1 MVARFFRSNAVL
13 MALMLWIGACA
24 SERSVQQTSEPA
36 VLPELVPG
44 ARFGCVECEG
54 LEQLTPVAIGL
65 GEDGRVYELDQYEP
79 HVRMFD
85 ADGNLAATFGRSG
98 QGPGEIQFPVAVF
111 PGDDGEVLVYDL
123 PGLHVFDAKGE
134 HLRTMPWP
142 MRVPHSFDYLANEHS
157 LLMLSFLPRMP
168 EARDGRSKAL
178 ERWLLEGE
186 AIEPEIVIA
195 PQDLP
200 ADPSDATR
208 SRVTALAFRS
218 DGGFVLGDRWSYRL
232 YAYDAAGEPIGEFGR
247 EIPRQSKSQQ
257 QREREREKVDRSGGR
272 LTLQPDMNHFQ
283 QWSLKFDCQGR
294 LWVLTTRGGPD
305 RSAIDLFDSDRRYL
319 GEIQVAQH
327 IVQGGPMF
335 ELAGGRLAAVVED
348 DDGIQTVQ
356 VWRVKG

>member
-1 MVARFFRSNAVL
+1 MTRVVARFFRSNAVL

-54 LEQLTPVAIGL
+54 L
-65 GEDGRVYELDQYEP
+65 
-79 HVRMFD
+79 
-85 ADGNLAATFGRSG
+85 
-98 QGPGEIQFPVAVF
+98 
-111 PGDDGEVLVYDL
+111 
-123 PGLHVFDAKGE
+123 
-134 HLRTMPWP
+134 
-142 MRVPHSFDYLANEHS
+142 
-157 LLMLSFLPRMP
+157 
-168 EARDGRSKAL
+168 L

-305 RSAIDLFDSDRRYL
+305 RSAIDLFDADRRYL